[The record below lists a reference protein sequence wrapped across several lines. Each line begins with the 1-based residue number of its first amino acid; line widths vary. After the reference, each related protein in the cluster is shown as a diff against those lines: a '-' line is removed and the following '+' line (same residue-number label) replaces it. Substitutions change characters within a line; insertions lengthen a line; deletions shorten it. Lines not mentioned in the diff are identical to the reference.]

1 MTDKELRI
9 AQLYTRLAKLNTD
22 PIMNAAII
30 NKIKRNIRKLE
41 RTS

>member
-9 AQLYTRLAKLNTD
+9 AQLYTRLAKLNSD
-22 PIMNAAII
+22 PVTNAAII
-30 NKIKRNIRKLE
+30 NKLKRNIRKLE